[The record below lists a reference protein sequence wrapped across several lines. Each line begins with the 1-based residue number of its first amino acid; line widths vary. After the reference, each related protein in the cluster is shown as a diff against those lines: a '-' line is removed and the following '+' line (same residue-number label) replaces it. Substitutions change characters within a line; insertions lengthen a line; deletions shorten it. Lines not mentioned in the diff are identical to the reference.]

1 MRGIL
6 ESAQQSNA
14 MPPKGELDA
23 VSQKKA
29 KAAVPAWF
37 DQDFVSLFTQLPTS
51 FRRKHEIFYGM
62 PSDHKFMNLE
72 VAFQQLCRVHEE
84 ANAKRFT
91 HGTIQFLE
99 AGIVLQ
105 IIMNKYVTQNKL
117 DGKLQHPFRAYN
129 KLNRTRS
136 VSALVGSHEK
146 GTPAPN
152 LLS

>member
-1 MRGIL
+1 
-6 ESAQQSNA
+6 